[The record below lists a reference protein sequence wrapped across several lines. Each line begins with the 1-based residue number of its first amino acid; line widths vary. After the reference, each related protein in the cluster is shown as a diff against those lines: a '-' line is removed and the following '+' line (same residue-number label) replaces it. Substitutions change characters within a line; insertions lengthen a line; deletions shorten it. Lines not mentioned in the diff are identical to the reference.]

1 LRRAA
6 GVYETG
12 WRRSPSLAKWTEGT
26 IRWRSLATS
35 ASNARFSGG
44 VSSRPV
50 RAGKFSWN
58 VERWREPARAQFAQ
72 RRRGAEPYALGIRG
86 IGLVARIFKGV
97 PL

>member
-1 LRRAA
+1 MT
-6 GVYETG
+6 VM
-12 WRRSPSLAKWTEGT
+12 
-26 IRWRSLATS
+26 
-35 ASNARFSGG
+35 
-44 VSSRPV
+44 
-50 RAGKFSWN
+50 AGKFSWN